1 MKSDGWW
8 PYVKS
13 RGPTKTLEEGNVTL
27 RSDIGVMAL
36 QAKGSLEPP
45 AAEKIREKFPLEPS
59 ERARS
64 CQHLN
69 LRPEARRTMRA

>member
-27 RSDIGVMAL
+27 RSDIGMMAL
-36 QAKGSLEPP
+36 
-45 AAEKIREKFPLEPS
+45 
-59 ERARS
+59 
-64 CQHLN
+64 
-69 LRPEARRTMRA
+69 